1 MKNVKSDV
9 NHLKSPLKCV
19 LLIEAFPFAYQL
31 YSTTLWPLGP
41 GPLYAGLVEGRCHH
55 GGQLAPWEAPRR
67 RGAASR
73 VPQNIFSFT
82 NLQQNTVN
90 QIWQPLMDSL
100 WL

>member
-1 MKNVKSDV
+1 MLKNVKSDV
-9 NHLKSPLKCV
+9 NHIKSPLKCV

-67 RGAASR
+67 RGWL
-73 VPQNIFSFT
+73 PGFHKIFLVLLIR
-82 NLQQNTVN
+82 NKKQ
-90 QIWQPLMDSL
+90 
-100 WL
+100 